1 MSNFDLEEKIIEKI
15 ILPYKILWKIL
26 VFLLTLS
33 IIGNIYL
40 SMKKIDITLIANDNK
55 ESTIEQTNG

>member
-26 VFLLTLS
+26 AFLLTLS